1 MISICICPPAIFA
14 AFAQP
19 TSAINVDGDTD
30 STSSASSGSDSTV
43 SQMLQGCNLLLD
55 ALQRLDLVLPP
66 VPDLG
71 WDYANV

>member
-30 STSSASSGSDSTV
+30 STSSSSDSTV

-55 ALQRLDLVLPP
+55 ALQRLELVLPP

-71 WDYANV
+71 WDYASI